1 MNKLYGDALTE
12 EEVAVLKQLKKNK
25 EEIDSDYS

>member
-12 EEVAVLKQLKKNK
+12 EEVGVLKQLKKNK